1 VSVLKDPE
9 TEQTLGILFV
19 TRESHLDSRYGLGK
33 SLSPV
38 FCCLEKS
45 ADKVRYLSQAHLS
58 PRNQSMISRLIRL
71 LVPIVSMI
79 PSKSIR
85 VCCSG
90 LTIGIL
96 ERLNMGRLAVKV
108 AVRDGFSHIHAHDP
122 IIAAGAL
129 YFRFGRKLSIG
140 VTQHGFGSYSQ
151 AIHED
156 GVPMPTS
163 VMKWMRNWEK
173 RILRRCHWVIMPSK
187 IGLEQLARDL
197 GEYPVP
203 SHWSVIN
210 HPLPL
215 IQKLPKKRARQE
227 LGLDPTIFYIL
238 AVGRI
243 VPLKDFETLIRA
255 VSQIKTELN
264 WALVILGDGDDKGLK
279 NTAKCCGL
287 NESQLI
293 FSVTDNIG
301 VWYSAVDLYVS
312 TSLTESFGMANH
324 EAVCSGVP
332 SILTAVGAVPEVDG
346 SASLLV
352 PKRNVDAI
360 SEAIEDLM
368 GNPQLRNDLSQR
380 GAVLSAN
387 WPTLDEITDQYL
399 ACYKGSRIT
408 K

>member
-1 VSVLKDPE
+1 MSVLKDPE
-9 TEQTLGILFV
+9 AEPRLGIVFV
-19 TRESHLDSRYGLGK
+19 TREASLDSRYGLRK
-33 SLSPV
+33 SVSPV
-38 FCCLEKS
+38 FGCLEKS
-45 ADKVRYLSQAHLS
+45 ADKVCYLSQAHIS

-85 VCCSG
+85 ACCSG

-122 IIAAGAL
+122 IIAAGAQ

-156 GVPMPTS
+156 GVPMPTL

-215 IQKLPKKRARQE
+215 IQKLPKKKARQE

-238 AVGRI
+238 SVGRI

-264 WALVILGDGDDKGLK
+264 WALVILGDGDDQGLK

-332 SILTAVGAVPEVDG
+332 SVLTAVGAVPEVDG

-387 WPTLDEITDQYL
+387 WPTPDEITDQYL
-399 ACYKGSRIT
+399 ACYKGSLIT

>member
-1 VSVLKDPE
+1 VLKDPE
-9 TEQTLGILFV
+9 TEPRLGIVFV
-19 TRESHLDSRYGLGK
+19 TREASLDSRYGLRK
-33 SLSPV
+33 SVSPV
-38 FCCLEKS
+38 FGCLEKS
-45 ADKVRYLSQAHLS
+45 ADKVCYLSQAHIS

-85 VCCSG
+85 ACCSG

-122 IIAAGAL
+122 IIAAGAQ

-156 GVPMPTS
+156 GVPMPTL

-215 IQKLPKKRARQE
+215 IQKLPKKKARQE

-238 AVGRI
+238 SVGRI

-264 WALVILGDGDDKGLK
+264 WALVILGDGDDQGLK

-332 SILTAVGAVPEVDG
+332 SVLTAVGAVPEVDG

-360 SEAIEDLM
+360 SEAIEGLM

-387 WPTLDEITDQYL
+387 WPTPDEITDQYL
-399 ACYKGSRIT
+399 ACYKGSLIT

>member
-1 VSVLKDPE
+1 MSVLKDPE
-9 TEQTLGILFV
+9 TEPRLGIVFV
-19 TRESHLDSRYGLGK
+19 TREASLDSRYGLRK
-33 SLSPV
+33 SVSPV
-38 FCCLEKS
+38 FGCLEKS
-45 ADKVRYLSQAHLS
+45 ADKVCYLSQAHLS

-85 VCCSG
+85 ACCYG

-122 IIAAGAL
+122 IIAAGAQ

-156 GVPMPTS
+156 GVPMPTL

-215 IQKLPKKRARQE
+215 IQKLPKKKARQE

-238 AVGRI
+238 SVGRI

-264 WALVILGDGDDKGLK
+264 WALVILGDGDDQGLK

-332 SILTAVGAVPEVDG
+332 SVLTAVGAVPEVDG

-387 WPTLDEITDQYL
+387 WPTPDEITDQYL
-399 ACYKGSRIT
+399 ACYKGSLIT

>member
-1 VSVLKDPE
+1 MSVLKDPE
-9 TEQTLGILFV
+9 TEQVLGILFV
-19 TRESHLDSRYGLGK
+19 TREARLDSRYGLRK

-38 FCCLEKS
+38 FDCLEKS
-45 ADKVRYLSQAHLS
+45 ADKVCYLSQAHIS

-85 VCCSG
+85 ACCSG

-122 IIAAGAL
+122 IIAAGAQ

-156 GVPMPTS
+156 GVPMPTL

-215 IQKLPKKRARQE
+215 IQKLPKKKARQE

-238 AVGRI
+238 SVGRI

-264 WALVILGDGDDKGLK
+264 WALVILGDGDHQGLK

-332 SILTAVGAVPEVDG
+332 SVLTAVGAVPEVDG

-387 WPTLDEITDQYL
+387 WPTLDEITDLYL

>member
-9 TEQTLGILFV
+9 AEHRLGILFV
-19 TRESHLDSRYGLGK
+19 TREASIDSRYGLRK
-33 SLSPV
+33 SVSPV
-38 FCCLEKS
+38 FGCLEKS
-45 ADKVRYLSQAHLS
+45 ADKVCYLSQAHLS

-85 VCCSG
+85 ACCSG

-122 IIAAGAL
+122 IIAAGAQ

-215 IQKLPKKRARQE
+215 IQKLPKKKARQE

-238 AVGRI
+238 SVGRI

-264 WALVILGDGDDKGLK
+264 WALVILGDGDDQGLK

-360 SEAIEDLM
+360 SEAIEGLM

-399 ACYKGSRIT
+399 ACYKGSLIT

>member
-1 VSVLKDPE
+1 
-9 TEQTLGILFV
+9 
-19 TRESHLDSRYGLGK
+19 
-33 SLSPV
+33 
-38 FCCLEKS
+38 
-45 ADKVRYLSQAHLS
+45 
-58 PRNQSMISRLIRL
+58 
-71 LVPIVSMI
+71 
-79 PSKSIR
+79 
-85 VCCSG
+85 
-90 LTIGIL
+90 
-96 ERLNMGRLAVKV
+96 MGRLAVKV

-122 IIAAGAL
+122 IIAAGAQ

-156 GVPMPTS
+156 GVPMPTL

-210 HPLPL
+210 HPLSL
-215 IQKLPKKRARQE
+215 IQKLPKKKARQE

-238 AVGRI
+238 SVGRI

-264 WALVILGDGDDKGLK
+264 WALVILGDGDDQGLK

-332 SILTAVGAVPEVDG
+332 SVLTAVGAVPEVDG

-360 SEAIEDLM
+360 SEAIEGLM

-380 GAVLSAN
+380 GAVLGAN
-387 WPTLDEITDQYL
+387 WPKLDEITDQYL

>member
-1 VSVLKDPE
+1 
-9 TEQTLGILFV
+9 
-19 TRESHLDSRYGLGK
+19 
-33 SLSPV
+33 
-38 FCCLEKS
+38 
-45 ADKVRYLSQAHLS
+45 
-58 PRNQSMISRLIRL
+58 
-71 LVPIVSMI
+71 
-79 PSKSIR
+79 
-85 VCCSG
+85 
-90 LTIGIL
+90 
-96 ERLNMGRLAVKV
+96 MGRLAVKV

-215 IQKLPKKRARQE
+215 IQKLPKKKARQE
-227 LGLDPTIFYIL
+227 LGLDPAVFYIL
-238 AVGRI
+238 SVGRI
-243 VPLKDFETLIRA
+243 VPLKDFDTLIRA

-264 WALVILGDGDDKGLK
+264 WALVILGDGDHQGLK

-360 SEAIEDLM
+360 SEAIEGLM

-387 WPTLDEITDQYL
+387 WPTPDEITDQYL

>member
-1 VSVLKDPE
+1 MSVLKDPE
-9 TEQTLGILFV
+9 AEPRLGIVFV
-19 TRESHLDSRYGLGK
+19 TREASLDSRYGLGK

-45 ADKVRYLSQAHLS
+45 ADTVRYLSQVHIS
-58 PRNQSMISRLIRL
+58 PRNQRMISRLIRL
-71 LVPIVSMI
+71 VVPIVSMI
-79 PSKSIR
+79 PGKSMR
-85 VCCSG
+85 ACWSS
-90 LTIGIL
+90 LMIGIL

-122 IIAAGAL
+122 IIAAGAQ

-215 IQKLPKKRARQE
+215 IQKLPKKKARQE
-227 LGLDPTIFYIL
+227 LGLDPAVFYIL
-238 AVGRI
+238 SVGRI

-264 WALVILGDGDDKGLK
+264 WALVILGDGDHQGLK

-332 SILTAVGAVPEVDG
+332 SVLTAVGAVPEVDG

-368 GNPQLRNDLSQR
+368 GNPHLRNDLSQR
-380 GAVLSAN
+380 GTVLSAN